1 MFGSRLEYAAFTG
14 LDSIP
19 SQWHV
24 SGDAVCRSGVAR
36 AARHQRALP
45 HNPAMALTINSD
57 IVYTPPVPAAT
68 VMVVRDGEPGLEV
81 LLVRR
86 HANSGVLGGVH
97 VFPGGKLDAA
107 DGQVPEAALDR
118 PAADCL
124 QALAEAGLATEIAIG
139 LHVAALRETFEECG
153 LLVGNAHGPDA
164 VQRLRD
170 HTAAGMAFGD
180 AVQALGLRLPVSCLL
195 PWSRW
200 VTPRVPSVTNKRF
213 DTRFFVALA
222 PPGQEVEHCSFEATE
237 AVWMPPRLGLE
248 RFWAGEIDLAPP
260 QIMSLC
266 QLAALASVADVQAA
280 ARSRPP
286 VLIAPEPFDVE
297 GQRVIC
303 YPGDPAHSCMDRAWA
318 GPTRLVYR
326 NQRFEPEG
334 GLEAFFG

>member
-1 MFGSRLEYAAFTG
+1 MA
-14 LDSIP
+14 IP
-19 SQWHV
+19 
-24 SGDAVCRSGVAR
+24 
-36 AARHQRALP
+36 
-45 HNPAMALTINSD
+45 INSD
-57 IVYTPPVPAAT
+57 IVHTPPVPAAT
-68 VMVVRDGEPGLEV
+68 VMVVRDGDKGLEV

-107 DGQVPEAALDR
+107 DRQVPPGALDR

-124 QALAEAGLATEIAIG
+124 QALGEPDLDLDTAVG

-153 LLVGNAHGPDA
+153 LLLGQAASTDV
-164 VQRLRD
+164 VMRLRA
-170 HTAAGMAFGD
+170 HTLAGAVFGE
-180 AVQALGLRLPVSCLL
+180 AVQALGLPLPLSCLL

-222 PPGQEVEHCSFEATE
+222 PPGQQAEHCAFEATE
-237 AVWMPPRLGLE
+237 AVWLSPRAGLE

-266 QLAALASVADVQAA
+266 QLSPLANVAQVQTA

-286 VLIAPEPFDVE
+286 VLIAPEPFDVD

-303 YPGDPAHSCMDRAWA
+303 YPGDPSHSCGERAWP
-318 GPTRLVYR
+318 GPTRLIYR

-334 GLEAFFG
+334 GLVALLG